1 MMATFRNRTLISPI
15 TRFVSDE
22 YIRTL
27 LILFSA
33 IVFVFF
39 TSKEYIPFIARF
51 FMPFLL
57 ILLMTAAEMR
67 QRAVLLFW
75 IVLGLALNVGMNYYV
90 VANHGFMITFI
101 GLALMIACASGD
113 TAPAVMS
120 RAAVLL
126 ISILMGLALIQ
137 KGVSTHYMSGALLGG
152 YLANGYMFKTLISL
166 FYSDWPEVVK
176 QNLDAQ
182 KMLLAQR
189 PGGGATVAL
198 TIPFWVQLLAVV
210 LTYAALASQTLIE
223 LFILFR
229 KRLGIW
235 THYAVLLFVLII
247 YSTRNENVFLSM
259 NLILGF
265 AITDEH
271 TKRARLWY
279 VIGIAYLLIMEMMGL
294 RPGIIS

>member
-1 MMATFRNRTLISPI
+1 
-15 TRFVSDE
+15 
-22 YIRTL
+22 
-27 LILFSA
+27 
-33 IVFVFF
+33 
-39 TSKEYIPFIARF
+39 
-51 FMPFLL
+51 
-57 ILLMTAAEMR
+57 
-67 QRAVLLFW
+67 
-75 IVLGLALNVGMNYYV
+75 
-90 VANHGFMITFI
+90 
-101 GLALMIACASGD
+101 
-113 TAPAVMS
+113 
-120 RAAVLL
+120 
-126 ISILMGLALIQ
+126 
-137 KGVSTHYMSGALLGG
+137 
-152 YLANGYMFKTLISL
+152 MFKTLISL

-229 KRLGIW
+229 KRFGIW

>member
-1 MMATFRNRTLISPI
+1 MMVAFRDRKFISPI
-15 TRFVSDE
+15 ARFVSDE
-22 YIRTL
+22 YIPTL
-27 LILFSA
+27 LTLFAA

-39 TSKEYIPFIARF
+39 TSKEYIPFVARF

-57 ILLMTAAEMR
+57 LLLVTATEMR
-67 QRAVLLFW
+67 SRAILLFW

-90 VANHGFMITFI
+90 VANHGFMITYI
-101 GLALMIACASGD
+101 GLALMIACASGN

-137 KGVSTHYMSGALLGG
+137 KIVSAHYMSGALVGG

-182 KMLLAQR
+182 KMLLAQT
-189 PGGGATVAL
+189 PGLGATVSL
-198 TIPFWVQLLAVV
+198 TIPPLIQLLAIV

-229 KRLGIW
+229 NRFGIW

-247 YSTRNENVFLSM
+247 YSTRNENIFLSM
-259 NLILGF
+259 NLILGY

-271 TKRARLWY
+271 TKQARLWY
-279 VIGIAYLLIMEMMGL
+279 VLGIAYLLSMEMMGL
-294 RPGIIS
+294 RPGIIG